1 MASIGYAAMP
11 VIPSFAGISQQL
23 QREVGG
29 PLEKMSLKFGKSVE
43 KGIGD
48 GAAKAAERVEKANY
62 RVKKSSEE
70 LTEAESKYRAEKL
83 KQEAADK
90 ALEASAKKLADAR
103 AKGGEAAE
111 KAEEQYLRAQAKAET
126 ASNNARKAHNKL
138 LDAQEE
144 SARAAKRLADA
155 EEQAAKGADESA
167 KSLRGAGDAA
177 GYAADQSKLLED
189 WQLKAA
195 AGAAALVGGAVAA
208 GKSLVDMGSQFDDAY
223 DTIRAGT
230 GASGEAFEGLQDSMR
245 KVAAES
251 IGVGSDMGAIGST
264 LADLNTRLGLTG
276 EPLEEMTAQFLQ
288 LQQLGVDADINEVS
302 QALNGFGI
310 EAKDMPA
317 AMDELFQVSQATGL
331 TITELSQSAVKAGPA
346 LRGFGFSMAD
356 SAALVGQLDK
366 AGLDADKTLQS
377 MQRALAEFAS
387 EGRDA
392 PAALKETIGSIE
404 DLVQSGDDAAAIDM
418 ASGIFGTRGAAQFVD
433 AVKTGTL
440 SVEDFMEATGATE
453 DTIGGLAEET
463 ASFAERWDQFK
474 LQAMLA
480 LEPVAMALFDSIAPA
495 LDVVAGKFEVVSAW
509 LVDDLIPSFK
519 AFGEWA
525 QKNQAWLA
533 PLAVT
538 LGTFAGSIAAAVGA
552 IKAWNAAVGVYQAVT
567 KIATAETKLFNLALK
582 TNVIV
587 AIVSA
592 VAALA
597 AGLVYFFT
605 QTEKGREIWEKF
617 TGSLKSFGESA
628 FNAVGDGLEWVK
640 EKWDAFTNALTTA
653 WDSYIKPVFDGMLK
667 AAQATI
673 GVIAT
678 VVLAPLIIQWEL
690 LSTAIQFAWDNVIKP
705 VWEALVGFAQ
715 NTMQPI
721 VEGVFSWISDRWQ
734 AMATAIG
741 EVWDWLKEAMQAGWE
756 FIDAYVFQP
765 WRVALG
771 LVADWFRD
779 RIDAIVFVWDGFQTL
794 LRAGWEFIEGNVF
807 APLGKGLDTLQDW
820 FRDGV
825 DGIGR
830 IWDGLRAVAAKPVK
844 FVIDTV
850 WNNGILKAWN
860 AIADFLPGID
870 TVNKIDL
877 GQLGGYAQG
886 GVLPGY
892 TPGRDVHDFYSP
904 TGGMIHLSGGEAI
917 MRPEWT
923 RAVGGKKTVD
933 RMNALAKA
941 GKLDKDQMAI
951 GMSHGT
957 LGAFANGGVIGAM
970 ANIVRAKYPMLQL
983 TSGYR
988 PGDSGMHGAG
998 LASDWSNGH
1007 GNTPQQLALAHDIAQ
1022 TYPGSAE
1029 LIYDSPGWS
1038 GNIKNGQNVG
1048 PFGSFYTLAQAGPHH
1063 HHVHWAMTTAP
1074 NLQFGGGVFEGGS
1087 NGGPGGPLGGLFN
1100 WIADKAQG
1108 VWAKIV
1114 NPIKGKIDGVRE
1126 DSKFWDIPFGF
1137 LETIKDKTW
1146 SFLSSKFGSG
1156 GGVNNGSVD
1165 TSDVSGAVADQV
1177 ETVFARHGFTG
1188 ADWEAA
1194 KWIIGK
1200 ESGWNPTATNPSSG
1214 AYGLFQ
1220 FNPMGGNTL
1229 ASYLPDRNPDP
1240 AVQADAG
1247 ARYIKDRYGSPSAA
1261 KAFWE
1266 RNGWYA
1272 SGGVVELPKLY
1283 DQGGWLEHG
1292 KSAVNLSGKP
1302 EPVLNP
1308 DQWKTVAQMIR
1319 SGASMGDVARE
1330 LGRLVPQLKKQTEAF
1345 ARFTDN
1351 AQAWLAKAANP
1362 TSLEGIAARSFASK
1376 SADIMGMLGLDNTSS
1391 TLSAFLSAEN
1401 DFVTAQEGY
1410 TSRMETIAEKTKA
1423 LQEAQDELAKLQS
1436 GKVEMSTQDKRK
1448 LADAEKALAEARA
1461 EAGKSAGGSVSATRK
1476 VADAEKALAE
1486 ARAGGDADKIAKA
1499 EEKLARAREDSSA
1512 SVGKANDK
1520 VAKAEEKLARVKED
1534 LAEKGVADEEKRLE
1548 NIEKATEAVAKAEAE
1563 LAGARKESAAALDM
1577 TIGDVFPQ
1585 LSGQLEGL
1593 ASQVAGFIPQ
1603 AGAAGP
1609 ALAQVAGGLSSMAAM
1624 AGPAGI
1630 SIGVL
1635 IQGVQMVIGI
1645 VQTLDRLFK
1654 EIVGRVT
1661 KYRAAQLQVFD
1672 DYLSNVAELSSM
1684 VREQKSAVVALT
1696 EQWVDAI
1703 ARVDEAI
1710 RAVGRAG
1717 AGVLEA
1723 QLEGAKGVADIQKR
1737 MSDLM
1742 KGQSSSSGGGGTPD
1756 EWLDVHDM
1764 GVMWDSHADKLT
1776 ATDRVLKPGDSGSG
1790 SVQSAI
1796 TDAAQELAALQVEL
1810 AAAQINQQVLIRQ
1823 AQADLIEAQYAQ
1835 VQAALDLKN
1844 IEAQRDLAW
1853 QRLLQLQEIQVQ
1865 FGMSEQQARIA
1876 QAINELKIKNI
1887 EADAALMDVGNRIGR
1902 ALDFDGDGKIFGL
1915 FTNVGSASVQAAESM
1930 KAANNK
1936 QIELYE
1942 KLMVKYGGTVKASP
1956 DEARTAEMAARLIAK
1971 GEDAAAEMM
1980 IAGST
1985 LGDAGR
1991 ALDFANLTSTLSQID
2006 KSNLDLGHE
2015 LQNLSL
2021 NIEKQNQLMPLQ
2033 EEIYKLENQRDALK
2047 YQADALRA
2055 ESKGVHDAAIA
2066 LAEYHAGEAERARQ
2080 KQTISISLP
2089 GSGQVVDAD
2098 QVFGMLR
2105 QLESGLSGVRFDV
2118 NRLQSASK
2126 PGAMAVLATRS

>member
-48 GAAKAAERVEKANY
+48 GAAKAAERVEKANF

-90 ALEASAKKLADAR
+90 ALESAAKKLADAR
-103 AKGGEAAE
+103 AKGGDAAE

-126 ASNNARKAHNKL
+126 ASNNSRKAHNKL

-177 GYAADQSKLLED
+177 GYAAEQSKLLED

-195 AGAAALVGGAVAA
+195 AGAAAIVGGAVAV

-230 GASGEAFEGLQDSMR
+230 GASGEAFEDLQDSMR

-317 AMDELFQVSQATGL
+317 ALDELFQVSQATGL
-331 TITELSQSAVKAGPA
+331 TITELSQSAVKAGPV

-356 SAALVGQLDK
+356 SAALVGQMDK

-392 PAALKETIGSIE
+392 PAALKETIRSIE

-440 SVEDFMEATGATE
+440 SVEDFMDATGATE

-463 ASFAERWDQFK
+463 ADFAERWDQFK

-538 LGTFAGSIAAAVGA
+538 LGTFAGAIAATVGA

-605 QTEKGREIWEKF
+605 QTEKGREIWEKL
-617 TGSLKSFGESA
+617 TGSLKSFGEAA
-628 FNAVGDGLEWVK
+628 FNAVGAGLEWVK
-640 EKWDAFTNALTTA
+640 EKWDSFTNALTTA

-678 VVLAPLIIQWEL
+678 VVLAPLMIQWEL

-705 VWEALVGFAQ
+705 VWEALVSFAQ

-721 VEGVFSWISDRWQ
+721 VEGVFSWIGDRWQ

-741 EVWDWLKEAMQAGWE
+741 EVWDWLKDVMLAGWE
-756 FIDAYVFQP
+756 FINTYVFQP
-765 WRVALG
+765 WRDALG
-771 LVADWFRD
+771 LLADFFRSRFEAMIDVWDWFQ
-779 RIDAIVFVWDGFQTL
+779 AL

-820 FRDGV
+820 FSKGV

-870 TVNKIDL
+870 TVNKVDL

-933 RMNALAKA
+933 RMNAMAKA

-951 GMSHGT
+951 GLSHGT

-1029 LIYDSPGWS
+1029 LIYDSPGWA

-1048 PFGSFYTLAQAGPHH
+1048 PFGSFYTMAQAGPHH

-1074 NLQFGGGVFEGGS
+1074 NIQFGGGVFEGGS

-1100 WIADKAQG
+1100 WIADKARG
-1108 VWAKIV
+1108 IWSKIV
-1114 NPIKGKIDGVRE
+1114 DPIKGKIDGVRE

-1137 LETIKDKTW
+1137 LETIKEKTW

-1156 GGVNNGSVD
+1156 GGVNSGSVD
-1165 TSDVSGAVADQV
+1165 TSDVSGAVAEQV

-1188 ADWEAA
+1188 ADWEAT

-1229 ASYLPDRNPDP
+1229 GSYLPDRNPDP

-1247 ARYIKDRYGSPSAA
+1247 ARYIKDRYGSPTAA

-1272 SGGVVELPKLY
+1272 SGGVIELPKLY

-1302 EPVLNP
+1302 EPVFTAA
-1308 DQWKTVAQMIR
+1308 QWSSLSAMIR
-1319 SGASMGDVARE
+1319 TMGD
-1330 LGRLVPQLKKQTEAF
+1330 LVPAIKGQTEAI
-1345 ARFTDN
+1345 ADAVESTEK
-1351 AQAWLAKAANP
+1351 WMAKAANP

-1391 TLSAFLSAEN
+1391 TLSAFLAAEN

-1410 TSRMETIAEKTKA
+1410 TARMETIAEKTKA
-1423 LQEAQDELAKLQS
+1423 LKKAQDELAELQS

-1461 EAGKSAGGSVSATRK
+1461 EAGQAAGGSVSATRK
-1476 VADAEKALAE
+1476 VADAEKALAD
-1486 ARAGGDADKIAKA
+1486 ARKSGDADKIAKA
-1499 EEKLARAREDSSA
+1499 EEKLARAREDSTTSA
-1512 SVGKANDK
+1512 GKANDK

-1593 ASQVAGFIPQ
+1593 SAQVAGFIPQ

-1609 ALAQVAGGLSSMAAM
+1609 ALAQVAGGLSSMAVL
-1624 AGPAGI
+1624 AGPAGM

-1635 IQGVQMVIGI
+1635 VQGVQVVISLA
-1645 VQTLDRLFK
+1645 QTLDKLFK
-1654 EIVGRVT
+1654 EMVGKVT
-1661 KYRAAQLQVFD
+1661 AYRAAQLQVFD
-1672 DYLSNVAELSSM
+1672 DYLSNVAELNSM
-1684 VREQKSAVVALT
+1684 VREQKAHVVDLAA
-1696 EQWVDAI
+1696 QWVDAV
-1703 ARVDEAI
+1703 ARVSDAI

-1717 AGVLEA
+1717 AGVLA
-1723 QLEGAKGVADIQKR
+1723 ANLEGAKGVADIQKR
-1737 MSDLM
+1737 MADLM
-1742 KGQSSSSGGGGTPD
+1742 KGQSSGGGGGTPD

-1776 ATDRVLKPGDSGSG
+1776 ATTRVKKPGDSGGG

-1796 TDAAQELAALQVEL
+1796 TNAAQELAALQVEL

-1823 AQADLIEAQYAQ
+1823 AQADLIEAQYNQ
-1835 VQAALDLKN
+1835 IQAV
-1844 IEAQRDLAW
+1844 RDLYYLEQQRNLAW
-1853 QRLLQLQEIQVQ
+1853 ARLLQLQEIQVQ

-1876 QAINELKIKNI
+1876 QAINELKVKNI
-1887 EADAALMDVGNRIGR
+1887 QADATLMDIGNRIGR

-1930 KAANNK
+1930 KAANEK
-1936 QIELYE
+1936 QIALYE
-1942 KLMVKYGGTVKASP
+1942 KLMVKYGGSVQSSP
-1956 DEARTAEMAARLIAK
+1956 DEARTAELAARLIAK

-1991 ALDFANLTSTLSQID
+1991 ALDFANLTSTLNQID
-2006 KSNLDLGHE
+2006 QSNLDLGRE
-2015 LQNLSL
+2015 LENLSL
-2021 NIEKQNQLMPLQ
+2021 NIEKQNQLMPIQ

-2047 YQADALRA
+2047 YQAEALRT
-2055 ESKGVHDAAIA
+2055 ESEAVHDAAIA

-2105 QLESGLSGVRFDV
+2105 QLENGLDGVRFDV